1 MCPKCGKDDT
11 KVVDMR
17 HAENAI
23 QRRRRCMNC
32 LAMFLTRETVVS
44 MWEPRQT
51 GAKRKPSTTPRLERP
66 PKEVVSKPMVKPKK
80 VHAEK
85 PHDSSINLAV
95 LGVWR

>member
-44 MWEPRQT
+44 MWEPRKP
-51 GAKRKPSTTPRLERP
+51 GPVRKPPTVPRPARP
-66 PKEVVSKPMVKPKK
+66 PKEVVSKPMVKPKN
-80 VHAEK
+80 VQAEK
-85 PHDSSINLAV
+85 PHYSTINLAA